1 MLQWISVGRFASLH
15 EIGPLDL
22 FLQRLHLST
31 NIRTQYL
38 EDPTVGVLVRHR
50 PV

>member
-1 MLQWISVGRFASLH
+1 MLQWISVELFASLH

-31 NIRTQYL
+31 DIRSQYL
-38 EDPTVGVLVRHR
+38 EDPTVGVLVSH
-50 PV
+50 